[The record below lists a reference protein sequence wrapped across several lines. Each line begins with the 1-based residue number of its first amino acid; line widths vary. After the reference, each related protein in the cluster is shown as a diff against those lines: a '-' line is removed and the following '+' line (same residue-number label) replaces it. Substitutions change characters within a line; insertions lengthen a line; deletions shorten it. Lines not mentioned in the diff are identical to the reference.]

1 MYDLILSNSLGKK
14 LRFNHL
20 GGQFTIVEITGLN
33 PPKANI
39 NTNDVALM
47 AGSRYN
53 SSKILNR
60 EIQIAFAIEERAE
73 EVRLA
78 VYEVFQSGQPVKIEY
93 KSDLLDVFIEGYVW
107 NIIPTYF
114 AKKQVVTVDILCP
127 SPYFK
132 GAQNIV
138 NDLSTIIST
147 FFFPFASLAEGEIVF
162 GYIDSLQSV
171 SIENKGHIECG
182 LTIEIYARGAVND
195 PKIYNYITGD
205 FFGLNIS
212 LQAGDFLTIT
222 TGAGHKTVTLLRDG
236 ATTNQFNCLMEGSKW
251 LQLPA
256 EGGEF
261 VYEVGSGQESSLEIS
276 FIHDDLFEGV

>member
-1 MYDLILSNSLGKK
+1 MYNLILSNASGKSLT
-14 LRFNHL
+14 FNDL

-39 NTNDVALM
+39 NTNKVALM

-53 SSKILNR
+53 SSKILDR
-60 EIQIAFAIEERAE
+60 EVQIAFAVEERAE
-73 EVRLA
+73 EGRLA
-78 VYEVFQSGQPVKIEY
+78 VYEVLQTGNYVKLEYQSDI
-93 KSDLLDVFIEGYVW
+93 LDVYIEGYVW

-114 AKKQVVTVDILCP
+114 APKQIITVDILFP

-132 GAQNIV
+132 GAQSVV
-138 NDLSTIIST
+138 NDLSAIISQ
-147 FFFPFASLAEGEIVF
+147 FFFPFASEEEGEIVF
-162 GYIDSLQSV
+162 GYLDSTTSV

-182 LTIEIYARGAVND
+182 LVIELYARGSVTN

-205 FFGLNIS
+205 FIGLNIS
-212 LQAGDFLTIT
+212 LEAGDLLTIT
-222 TGAGHKTVTLLRDG
+222 TDAGHKTATLLRDG
-236 ATTNQFNCLMEGSKW
+236 VHTNQFNSLMEGSKW

-261 VYEVGSGQESSLEIS
+261 VYEIGSGAIADLQIS
-276 FIHDDLFEGV
+276 FSHNDLYEGV